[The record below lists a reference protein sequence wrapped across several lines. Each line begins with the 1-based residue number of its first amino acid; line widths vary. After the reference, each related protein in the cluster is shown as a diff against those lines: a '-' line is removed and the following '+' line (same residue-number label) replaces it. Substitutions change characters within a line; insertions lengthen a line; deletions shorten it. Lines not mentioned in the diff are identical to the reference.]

1 METLPLVVLVI
12 ALTIGLGI
20 TAGSVDAKA
29 VKADWANRRCDPLV
43 VAAGF
48 MYKPDS
54 DNRSAAEFGFDNM
67 KFCTEK
73 FVKHTIMEALTPIF
87 AAFGPIVG
95 LAGGVNKIFNGL
107 RQMLHSMYMSFL
119 QIIEKFYKIFER
131 YILQASRVTQQLR
144 SAFMKIN
151 ASLVASVYMS
161 ISMLVAGYN
170 SFKFIVLVTK
180 IILGVISGLAFVL
193 MFVLAPFG
201 ALIAAVTGIISTA
214 INVVIAREM
223 PDGFEGTQYST
234 SDAFCFG
241 ADTKIKLND
250 GTVKPISELNAGEH
264 LGDGCGQVQGM
275 LTFDGS
281 NVPLYSYQGVIVSGE
296 HLVFEE
302 GAWKRVEDSKV
313 SVSVETKVATLFC
326 PITTSHKVPV
336 VGSHQTI
343 MFADWEE
350 MDEESISVWDE
361 AVCKIL
367 HVENP
372 SHSEIAYKPQCAAV
386 GELTTSQSEIAYK
399 PHCGAVGELTT
410 SHSEIAYKPHCGAVG
425 ELGGDV
431 YVMSATNG
439 RTAIR
444 DIQIGD
450 YIDCINKKGLI
461 DTTRVLGIYKGDATT
476 LKTSSSIGHGVW
488 KSNAEG
494 KWYKEDIHTYPGYKC
509 IGYHLIT
516 DSGTFL
522 ISAANK
528 MFHIRDFTEVG
539 LDQLPFLTPKV
550 IAKLNT

>member
-29 VKADWANRRCDPLV
+29 VKENWARRRCDPLV

-54 DNRSAAEFGFDNM
+54 DQRSAAEFGFDNL

-73 FVKHTIMEALTPIF
+73 FVKHTIMESLAPVF
-87 AAFGPIVG
+87 AALGPVVN

-107 RQMLHSMYMSFL
+107 RQMLHSMYKSFL
-119 QIIEKFYKIFER
+119 QIIEKFYQIFER

-144 SAFMKIN
+144 SSFMKIN

-180 IILGVISGLAFVL
+180 IILGVLSGLSFAL

-201 ALIAAVTGIISTA
+201 ALIAAVTGAVSTA
-214 INVVIAREM
+214 INVIIAREM
-223 PDGFEGTQYST
+223 PDGFEGTQYSP

-241 ADTKIKLND
+241 PDTKIKMSN
-250 GTVKPISELNAGEH
+250 GTEKPISDLNAGDR
-264 LGDGCGQVQGM
+264 LGDGCGHVQGM
-275 LTFDGS
+275 LTFDAS
-281 NVPLYSYQGVIVSGE
+281 NVPLFDYQGILVSGE

-302 GAWKRVEDSKV
+302 GTWKRVADSKEALA
-313 SVSVETKVATLFC
+313 VETKITTLFC
-326 PITTSHKVPV
+326 PVTTSHRVPV
-336 VGSHQTI
+336 IGSKQTI
-343 MFADWEE
+343 TFADWEE
-350 MDEESISVWDE
+350 MDEESIGVWDE
-361 AVCKIL
+361 AVRKIL
-367 HVENP
+367 HVKNSNP
-372 SHSEIAYKPQCAAV
+372 SCSAI
-386 GELTTSQSEIAYK
+386 
-399 PHCGAVGELTT
+399 
-410 SHSEIAYKPHCGAVG
+410 G

-431 YVMSATNG
+431 CVMSSISG
-439 RTAIR
+439 MTAVR
-444 DIQIGD
+444 DIKIGE

-461 DTTRVLGIYKGDATT
+461 DKTRVLGIYKGNATT
-476 LKTSSSIGHGVW
+476 LKSSSSIGNGVW
-488 KSNAEG
+488 KTNAEG
-494 KWYKEDIHTYPGYKC
+494 TWYKSHIDMYPGYSG
-509 IGYHLIT
+509 IAYHLIT
-516 DSGTFL
+516 ESGTFL
-522 ISAANK
+522 ACAANK

-539 LDQLPFLTPKV
+539 LDNLPFLTPEV

>member
-372 SHSEIAYKPQCAAV
+372 SHSEIAYKP
-386 GELTTSQSEIAYK
+386 
-399 PHCGAVGELTT
+399 
-410 SHSEIAYKPHCGAVG
+410 HCGAVG